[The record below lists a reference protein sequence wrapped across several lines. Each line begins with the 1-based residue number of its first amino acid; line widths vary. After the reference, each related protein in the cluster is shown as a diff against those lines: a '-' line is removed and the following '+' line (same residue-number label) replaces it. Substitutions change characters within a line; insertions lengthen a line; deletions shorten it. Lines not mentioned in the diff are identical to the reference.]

1 MNKMYPDFAI
11 KNKITRSYQVEVCHT
26 ISGTC
31 YRGLRLIVEFLDVFA
46 EESTRQ
52 HR

>member
-26 ISGTC
+26 CIIEKKA
-31 YRGLRLIVEFLDVFA
+31 IVNFMNVYIKEA
-46 EESTRQ
+46 I
-52 HR
+52 